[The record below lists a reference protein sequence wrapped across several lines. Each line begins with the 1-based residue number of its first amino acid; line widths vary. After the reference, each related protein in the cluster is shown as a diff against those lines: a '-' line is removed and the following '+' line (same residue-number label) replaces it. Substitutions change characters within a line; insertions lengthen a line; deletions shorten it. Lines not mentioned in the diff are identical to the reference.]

1 MGKSVNI
8 LNCYVEVWASKS
20 MEFYLHAAAETT
32 NSMYVRFQITRLLVL
47 YVFLHESMYSLV
59 EFFNYEMHRIVQ
71 FCIDN
76 HVKLVQ
82 TLLDNISKEVG
93 SPVKIGGF
101 LRMEV
106 GDGLQR

>member
-1 MGKSVNI
+1 
-8 LNCYVEVWASKS
+8 
-20 MEFYLHAAAETT
+20 
-32 NSMYVRFQITRLLVL
+32 
-47 YVFLHESMYSLV
+47 
-59 EFFNYEMHRIVQ
+59 MHRIVQ

-76 HVKLVQ
+76 HVKLLQ